1 MHFIHLCPSV
11 SSFQSKGPEE
21 LGDLALEV
29 AFEMFCNGVLQFGSY
44 WDHILGY
51 WKASKERPDK
61 FLFMTYEE
69 LQSDQARQVRRLA
82 RFLGTPCTAEE

>member
-1 MHFIHLCPSV
+1 M
-11 SSFQSKGPEE
+11 
-21 LGDLALEV
+21 GDLRLEV

-82 RFLGTPCTAEE
+82 KFLVRGIDTRGCGVDHEAVQL